1 MTQNAAPQV
10 TCDRMHAGLTVGDI
24 KEAVDFYTQKLGFTL
39 GFFWGDPPDMAGVN
53 LGNVSVHLFKG
64 QRNAEPERGARV
76 YFVIENVDEL
86 YEFHRSNGV
95 DTLAPPA
102 NQVYELRD
110 YLVKDPYGNIL
121 GFGQY
126 MMSTEPKLKIERV
139 EVPLRLEKRLA
150 ALVKDLAEHKGMN
163 IDSTLEETLLH
174 TFEPYGGGVASPHT
188 QHTLRHIQELKK
200 KHGIDYDCHASY
212 RFEE

>member
-1 MTQNAAPQV
+1 
-10 TCDRMHAGLTVGDI
+10 MHAGLTVGDI
-24 KEAVDFYTQKLGFTL
+24 KEAVDFYTQKLGFIL

-53 LGNVSVHLFKG
+53 LGNVSIHLFKG
-64 QRNAEPERGARV
+64 DPEPNPGRGARA
-76 YFVIENVDEL
+76 YFVIDNVDEL
-86 YEFHRSNGV
+86 YEFHHKNGV
-95 DTLAPPA
+95 NTLSPPA

-110 YLVKDPYGNIL
+110 YLVQDPYNNIL

-139 EVPLRLEKRLA
+139 EVPVRLEKRLA
-150 ALVKDLAEHKGMN
+150 ALLKDLAEHKGMN

-174 TFEPYGGGVASPHT
+174 TFEQIGNNVASPHT
-188 QHTLRHIQELKK
+188 LTTLRYIQELKK
-200 KHGIDYDCHASY
+200 KHGIDYDVHASY

>member
-1 MTQNAAPQV
+1 MAQNTAPPV
-10 TCDRMHAGLTVGDI
+10 ICDRMHAGLNVGDI
-24 KEAVDFYTQKLGFTL
+24 KEAVEFYTKQLGFTL
-39 GFFWGDPPDMAGVN
+39 GFLWGDPPHMAGVN
-53 LGNVSVHLFKG
+53 LGSVSIHLFKG
-64 QRNAEPERGARV
+64 ETLVENMNGARV

-86 YEFHRSNGV
+86 YEFHLANGV
-95 DTLAPPA
+95 ETLGPPA

-126 MMSTEPKLKIERV
+126 IMSTEPKLKIERV
-139 EVPLRLEKRLA
+139 DVPVRLEKRLA
-150 ALVKDLAEHKGMN
+150 ALLKDLAVHKGMS

-174 TFEPYGGGVASPHT
+174 TFEPLVDSVASPHT
-188 QHTLRHIQELKK
+188 RHTLRVIQELKK

>member
-1 MTQNAAPQV
+1 MAQNAAPFV
-10 TCDRMHAGLTVGDI
+10 ICDRMHAGLTVGDI
-24 KEAVDFYTQKLGFTL
+24 KEAVDFYTNKLGFTH

-53 LGNVSVHLFKG
+53 LGNVSIHLFRGKPDIAAG
-64 QRNAEPERGARV
+64 WGARA

-95 DTLAPPA
+95 NTLSPPA
-102 NQVYELRD
+102 DQVYEMRD

-126 MMSTEPKLKIERV
+126 VMSKEPRLKIERV
-139 EVPLRLEKRLA
+139 EVPVRLEKRLA
-150 ALVKDLAEHKGMN
+150 ALLKDLADHKGMN

-174 TFEPYGGGVASPHT
+174 TFEPYQGGVASPHT
-188 QHTLRHIQELKK
+188 QHTLRYIQELKK

>member
-1 MTQNAAPQV
+1 MTQNAAPWIV
-10 TCDRMHAGLTVGDI
+10 CDRMHAGLTVGDI

-53 LGNVSVHLFKG
+53 LGSVSVHLFKG
-64 QRNAEPERGARV
+64 DPATIVNFGARV

-95 DTLAPPA
+95 NTLSAPE

-110 YLVKDPYGNIL
+110 YLVKDLYGNIL

-126 MMSTEPKLKIERV
+126 IMSTEPKLKIERV
-139 EVPLRLEKRLA
+139 EVPVRLE
-150 ALVKDLAEHKGMN
+150 
-163 IDSTLEETLLH
+163 
-174 TFEPYGGGVASPHT
+174 
-188 QHTLRHIQELKK
+188 
-200 KHGIDYDCHASY
+200 
-212 RFEE
+212 